1 MTADLMW
8 SRPGIAADV
17 PTVHALVIGVSRY
30 DYFTNGTG
38 PTTTKSLLAGLGQ
51 LSAAATSAARVANWL
66 RDHFDY
72 PDVQLGSVRL
82 LASPVETELPLPGG
96 VEPPP
101 ATYDEVKRALFAW
114 RDDAR
119 ETPGNIALLYA
130 AGHGIQTSNEGGI
143 VLLQDAGHPD
153 FPALDRALDVASVR
167 RGMVNDPTDPDTSTP
182 PIQYYFYDACRVQ
195 PAGVVSF
202 EELKAGLT
210 LDVPRGLAPDMSWV
224 LWGSRSRDFALADP
238 ESRST
243 LFSKALLLTLESRA
257 PVDKD
262 GRTVR
267 FGLFQMELEAA
278 VDELAAEAEEQQ
290 TVVPGGAG
298 PVRTPIYL
306 RPLIELEL
314 GGGGPPDDPG
324 APNLAPP
331 GEPPTAA
338 ESTRPVT
345 VRIAGAD
352 TRGITIR
359 GRSESGTDL
368 VLETTTNVE
377 LELRPGS
384 YSVTVD
390 QPWGGASRVETEVPD
405 GSTPMEMWLEVPAQ
419 QPRSM
424 DEAPRLGRLLGPSGG
439 ADARWYLRFLSWTPE
454 GLRHRPDITS
464 PAVEVDDVGDGSVVI
479 MMHGHNSVAQYAQL
493 RTADG
498 RSLVVALPINE
509 HAYFSQTCWLHVRVS
524 ETALG
529 AVVRL
534 PDQSMD
540 TYAGYLTGGR
550 PDHVVQLAP
559 SAEQLLMGK
568 MQNPIGATIGGYALL
583 KLNELDRIHDW
594 ADNLCRWFD
603 WLPDGAVIAAET
615 AGRRDEDDHAHEL
628 ALTAVGRGIPLFSE
642 GLSVLGNRIPR
653 LLQDEDLSADARQQ
667 LQEAAQPVLSL
678 CPTAEFGALAT
689 TLHIDPDPDE
699 VTAQTGWRQFV
710 RASMPDDPR
719 DFWSEP

>member
-1 MTADLMW
+1 
-8 SRPGIAADV
+8 
-17 PTVHALVIGVSRY
+17 
-30 DYFTNGTG
+30 
-38 PTTTKSLLAGLGQ
+38 
-51 LSAAATSAARVANWL
+51 
-66 RDHFDY
+66 
-72 PDVQLGSVRL
+72 
-82 LASPVETELPLPGG
+82 
-96 VEPPP
+96 
-101 ATYDEVKRALFAW
+101 
-114 RDDAR
+114 
-119 ETPGNIALLYA
+119 
-130 AGHGIQTSNEGGI
+130 
-143 VLLQDAGHPD
+143 
-153 FPALDRALDVASVR
+153 
-167 RGMVNDPTDPDTSTP
+167 
-182 PIQYYFYDACRVQ
+182 
-195 PAGVVSF
+195 
-202 EELKAGLT
+202 
-210 LDVPRGLAPDMSWV
+210 
-224 LWGSRSRDFALADP
+224 
-238 ESRST
+238 
-243 LFSKALLLTLESRA
+243 
-257 PVDKD
+257 
-262 GRTVR
+262 
-267 FGLFQMELEAA
+267 MELEAA

-306 RPLIELEL
+306 RPLRPL
-314 GGGGPPDDPG
+314 GGVGAGPPDDPAA
-324 APNLAPP
+324 APD
-331 GEPPTAA
+331 
-338 ESTRPVT
+338 STRPVT
-345 VRIAGAD
+345 VRIPGAD
-352 TRGITIR
+352 ARGITIR
-359 GRSESGTDL
+359 GRSASGAE
-368 VLETTTNVE
+368 VMLETTTEVVVE
-377 LELRPGS
+377 LGPGS

-405 GSTPMEMWLEVPAQ
+405 GSTPMDMWLEVPAQ

-439 ADARWYLRFLSWTPE
+439 ADARWYLRFLTWTPG
-454 GLRHRPDITS
+454 GLRYRPEIIT

-498 RSLVVALPINE
+498 RSLVIALPISTY
-509 HAYFSQTCWLHVRVS
+509 AYFSQACWLHVRVS

-550 PDHVVQLAP
+550 PDHVVHLAP

-615 AGRRDEDDHAHEL
+615 AGRRDEDDHAYEL

-653 LLQDEDLSADARQQ
+653 LLLDEDLPADARQK

-699 VTAQTGWRQFV
+699 VTAETGWRQFV
-710 RASMPDDPR
+710 RAASPQDPR
-719 DFWSEP
+719 DFWRAP